1 MLWLAWRSRREAWT
15 DAARRHADFLL
26 AVVFFLLWSPTI
38 WEHYLSLLF
47 PLLIFVVA
55 ASTHF
60 SRQALI
66 MVALIFVLSLG
77 QNLIVVNWFRYGFAF
92 DTLPALVG
100 AALVKSAPLLLTLLL
115 LWRHADEWLRSHAAS
130 RWES

>member
-1 MLWLAWRSRREAWT
+1 MLWLAWRSRREPWT

-55 ASTHF
+55 SSAHF

-66 MVALIFVLSLG
+66 LVALIFVLSLG
-77 QNLIVVNWFRYGFAF
+77 QNLIVVNWFRYGFSF
-92 DTLPALVG
+92 ESLPALVG
-100 AALVKSAPLLLTLLL
+100 IALFKSAPLLLTLWL
-115 LWRHADEWLRSHAAS
+115 LWRHAHEWLRSHALS